1 MDERF
6 LLIFE
11 RVATAL
17 ERIADSLASMDY
29 TIGEATETED
39 GE

>member
-11 RVATAL
+11 RIATAL
-17 ERIADSLASMDY
+17 DRIADSLSSMDY
-29 TIGEATETED
+29 ATGEATETED